1 MATRSKLQGE
11 EVTATVEDPA
21 LSAERAQ
28 ALLTDHQ
35 DRKIE
40 APYFWFLFLLRV

>member
-1 MATRSKLQGE
+1 MRLLMATRSKLQGE
-11 EVTATVEDPA
+11 GVTAPFEDPA

-35 DRKIE
+35 DTKIE
-40 APYFWFLFLLRV
+40 AP

>member
-11 EVTATVEDPA
+11 EITVTFEDPT
-21 LSAERAQ
+21 LSAEGAHI
-28 ALLTDHQ
+28 LLRNHQ

-40 APYFWFLFLLRV
+40 APYFWFLFLLRL